1 MNAPVNPK
9 KLIKGALGD
18 WEVVIGMEI
27 HAQVT
32 SRSKLF
38 SGAPTAFGAEP
49 NDNVSLVDAAMPGM
63 LPVINRECVA
73 QAVRTGLGLKA
84 QINHRSVFDRK
95 NYFYPDLPQGYQISQ
110 YKSPIVGEGEVL
122 VDLPDG
128 ASITVGIERLH
139 LEQDAGK
146 SLHDQDPL
154 RIVAGFLTDRKLASR
169 PVAIEETLRY
179 FAVDALQRTLPGIR
193 LVSAN
198 PVVRGCRMVKTPA
211 EIALMQM
218 ATDVTIAAY
227 RWTQPRVERG
237 MTGAEI
243 GALMNAATRALG
255 GAPEFALALIGPAAA
270 LPHGS
275 REVHRVADGQV
286 VLMDC
291 GCTVQ
296 GYQSDVSRTWV
307 HGAATIEQRRV
318 WDQVARGQ
326 QVALAAARIGVAAG
340 SVDDA
345 VRRYYGSL
353 GYGPDYRLPGLSHR
367 TGHGIGMDGHEPVN
381 LVRGETT
388 KLAAGMCFSNE
399 PGLYLPGRFGVRLE
413 DCFHMTPAGPRW
425 FSEPP
430 RSIDAPV

>member
-1 MNAPVNPK
+1 MMSPTRRT
-9 KLIKGALGD
+9 LLGAAIALP
-18 WEVVIGMEI
+18 
-27 HAQVT
+27 
-32 SRSKLF
+32 L
-38 SGAPTAFGAEP
+38 SGLLRAAEP
-49 NDNVSLVDAAMPGM
+49 DLSALADITTGAVPIDAAERARRLSRAQALMRANGIGAVLIEPGSSLVYFTGIRWGRSERLTAAI
-63 LPVINRECVA
+63 LPV
-73 QAVRTGLGLKA
+73 
-84 QINHRSVFDRK
+84 
-95 NYFYPDLPQGYQISQ
+95 
-110 YKSPIVGEGEVL
+110 EGEPCIVT
-122 VDLPDG
+122 PFFEEP
-128 ASITVGIERLH
+128 SIRETLAIPAEVRVWQE
-139 LEQDAGK
+139 
-146 SLHDQDPL
+146 DQDPL
-154 RIVAGFLTDRKLASR
+154 AIVAGFLTDRKLAAR
-169 PVAIEETLRY
+169 PIGIEETLRY
-179 FAVDALQRTLPGIR
+179 FAVDALGRAMPGAR

-211 EIALMQM
+211 EIALMQL

-237 MTGAEI
+237 MTGAEV
-243 GALMNAATRALG
+243 GALMNAATRKLG

-307 HGAATIEQRRV
+307 HGTASIEQRRV

-326 QVALAAARIGVAAG
+326 RIALAAARIGASAG

-345 VRRYYGSL
+345 VRRYYGTL

-388 KLAAGMCFSNE
+388 RLAAGMCFSNE

-430 RSIDAPV
+430 RSIDVPV